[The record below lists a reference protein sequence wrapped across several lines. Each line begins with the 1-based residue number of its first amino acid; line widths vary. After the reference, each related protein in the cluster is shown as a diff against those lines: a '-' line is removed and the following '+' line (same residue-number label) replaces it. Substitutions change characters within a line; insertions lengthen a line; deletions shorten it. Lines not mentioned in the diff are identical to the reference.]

1 MTEKAIINSK
11 LKINGAFGKDSLIVE
26 KINVFNDKN
35 KKVVNNM
42 LYPTTIII
50 FFKFFHL

>member
-1 MTEKAIINSK
+1 MAIINSK
-11 LKINGAFGKDSLIVE
+11 LRKNGAFGKDSLIVE

-35 KKVVNNM
+35 KKVVKNI

-50 FFKFFHL
+50 FFNFFHL